1 MAKILKN
8 NLFHVFFWC
17 FLQTLY
23 RGGKMEMS
31 VTEVIFSF
39 LGGLGI
45 FLYGLKIMGDG
56 LQASAGDRLR
66 NILNKY
72 TSNPVLGVL
81 AGMIVTILIQSST
94 GTTVI
99 TIGLVTAGFMTL
111 KQAIGVIMGA
121 NIGTTVTAFIIG
133 IDLGEYAMPILALG
147 AFLIFFFKRSK
158 INNIGRVLFGFGSL
172 FFGLEFMGGA
182 VKPLAELE
190 GFRQLMLDMS
200 SHTIY
205 GILVG
210 IGLTALVQSSSATIG
225 ILQEFY
231 SQDLITLQ
239 GAIPVLLGDNIGT
252 TITAILA
259 SLAGSLAA
267 KRAAFVHVIFNVIG
281 VIIFTLLLPIVIPL
295 IATIQDAWHLK
306 PVMTIAFAH
315 GAFNVTNTLI
325 QLPFVGVLAWI
336 VTKIVPGKDV
346 TEDYKPQH
354 LNKDLVYHAPGVAL
368 QETQKELQ
376 NVGNIVRSML
386 DDVHHPSQM
395 DKKMIKNV
403 QQKHQAVVTI
413 SDSIRN
419 YLVRISTKNIT
430 RKDVERLAVMF
441 DVNRSILKVSEL
453 IEAYIEQVNRKKAK
467 EITLTEDAERGIDK
481 LYRFVDESFTKAIE
495 TLDVYD
501 TTKKDE
507 VVERSRE
514 AFNIEHQLRKG
525 HIKRLNR
532 GECSTDGG
540 LLYVDI
546 IAVLERIGYNSRNIS
561 EAMVGLNE
569 DVSTEEEVVNV

>member
-1 MAKILKN
+1 
-8 NLFHVFFWC
+8 
-17 FLQTLY
+17 
-23 RGGKMEMS
+23 MEMS

-45 FLYGLKIMGDG
+45 FLYGLKVMGDG

-81 AGMIVTILIQSST
+81 AGMIVTILIQSSS

-172 FFGLEFMGGA
+172 FFGLEFMGDA

-205 GILVG
+205 GILAG

-231 SQDLITLQ
+231 SQDLISLQ

-281 VIIFTLLLPIVIPL
+281 VIIFALLLPVVIPL

-386 DDVHHPSQM
+386 DDVHHLSQM

-453 IEAYIEQVNRKKAK
+453 IEAYIDQVNRKKAK

>member
-1 MAKILKN
+1 
-8 NLFHVFFWC
+8 
-17 FLQTLY
+17 
-23 RGGKMEMS
+23 MS

-182 VKPLAELE
+182 VKPLAELG

-205 GILVG
+205 GILIG

>member
-1 MAKILKN
+1 
-8 NLFHVFFWC
+8 
-17 FLQTLY
+17 
-23 RGGKMEMS
+23 MEMS

-45 FLYGLKIMGDG
+45 FLYGLKVMGDG
-56 LQASAGDRLR
+56 LQAAAGDRLR
-66 NILNKY
+66 NILNKF
-72 TSNPVLGVL
+72 TANPVLGVL
-81 AGMIVTILIQSST
+81 AGMIVTILIQSSS

-121 NIGTTVTAFIIG
+121 NIGTTVTALIIG

-147 AFLIFFFKRSK
+147 AFLIFFFKRSN
-158 INNIGRVLFGFGSL
+158 INNVGRILFGFGSL
-172 FFGLEFMGGA
+172 FFGLEFMGDA
-182 VKPLAELE
+182 VKPLAQLE
-190 GFRQLMLDMS
+190 GFRQIILDMS
-200 SHTIY
+200 SHPVY
-205 GILVG
+205 GILAGV
-210 IGLTALVQSSSATIG
+210 GLTALVQSSSATIG

-231 SQDLITLQ
+231 SQGLVDLK

-252 TITAILA
+252 TITAVLA

-281 VIIFTLLLPIVIPL
+281 VIIFALFLPVVTHL
-295 IATIQDAWHLK
+295 IGMLQEAWHLK
-306 PVMTIAFAH
+306 PAMAIAFAH

-325 QLPFVGVLAWI
+325 QLPFVGALAWL
-336 VTKIVPGKDV
+336 VTKIVPGKDI

-376 NVGNIVRSML
+376 NIGHIVQSML
-386 DDVHHPSQM
+386 DDVRHPATM
-395 DKKMIKNV
+395 DKKMIKTV
-403 QQKHQAVVTI
+403 QQKHQAVITI

-419 YLVRISTKNIT
+419 YLVRISTKNIN
-430 RKDVERLAVMF
+430 KSDVERLAVMF
-441 DVNRSILKVSEL
+441 DVNRSIVKVSEL
-453 IEAYIEQVNRKKAK
+453 TESYIAQIERQKSKNI
-467 EITLTEDAERGIDK
+467 ILTEDAERGIEK
-481 LYRFVDESFTKAIE
+481 LFNFVDESFHKAID
-495 TLDVYD
+495 TLNVYD

-514 AFNIEHQLRKG
+514 AFNIEHKLRKG

-546 IAVLERIGYNSRNIS
+546 IAILERIGYNSRNIT
-561 EAMVGLNE
+561 EAMVGLNN
-569 DVSTEEEVVNV
+569 DVPTEEEIATV

>member
-1 MAKILKN
+1 
-8 NLFHVFFWC
+8 
-17 FLQTLY
+17 
-23 RGGKMEMS
+23 MS

-190 GFRQLMLDMS
+190 GFRQLMLEMS

-306 PVMTIAFAH
+306 PVMTIVFAH

>member
-1 MAKILKN
+1 
-8 NLFHVFFWC
+8 
-17 FLQTLY
+17 
-23 RGGKMEMS
+23 MEMS
-31 VTEVIFSF
+31 VTEIIFSF

>member
-1 MAKILKN
+1 
-8 NLFHVFFWC
+8 
-17 FLQTLY
+17 
-23 RGGKMEMS
+23 MS

-540 LLYVDI
+540 TLYVDI

>member
-1 MAKILKN
+1 
-8 NLFHVFFWC
+8 
-17 FLQTLY
+17 
-23 RGGKMEMS
+23 MS

-346 TEDYKPQH
+346 TENYKPQH

>member
-1 MAKILKN
+1 
-8 NLFHVFFWC
+8 
-17 FLQTLY
+17 
-23 RGGKMEMS
+23 MEMS

-295 IATIQDAWHLK
+295 IATIQDAWNLK

>member
-1 MAKILKN
+1 
-8 NLFHVFFWC
+8 
-17 FLQTLY
+17 
-23 RGGKMEMS
+23 MEMS

-569 DVSTEEEVVNV
+569 DVPTEEEVVNV

>member
-1 MAKILKN
+1 
-8 NLFHVFFWC
+8 
-17 FLQTLY
+17 
-23 RGGKMEMS
+23 MEMS
-31 VTEVIFSF
+31 VMEVIFSF

-45 FLYGLKIMGDG
+45 FLYGLKVMGDG

-66 NILNKY
+66 DILNKF
-72 TSNPVLGVL
+72 TSNPILGVI
-81 AGMIVTILIQSST
+81 AGIVVTVLIQSSS

-158 INNIGRVLFGFGSL
+158 VNNIGRILFGFGSL

-182 VKPLAELE
+182 VKPLAELD
-190 GFRQLMLDMS
+190 GFKQLMLDMS
-200 SHTIY
+200 SNPIL
-205 GILVG
+205 GIFVG
-210 IGLTALVQSSSATIG
+210 TALTAVVQSSSATIG

-231 SQDLITLQ
+231 QQNMINLDA
-239 GAIPVLLGDNIGT
+239 AIPVLLGDNIGT
-252 TITAILA
+252 TITAVLA

-281 VIIFTLLLPIVIPL
+281 VIIFSIFLPIVIHL
-295 IATIQDAWHLK
+295 VGLLQETWHLK
-306 PVMTIAFAH
+306 PAMAIAFAH

-325 QLPFVGVLAWI
+325 QLPFVAVLAWI
-336 VTKIVPGKDV
+336 VTKIVPGKDI

-376 NVGNIVRSML
+376 NVGNIVTSMF
-386 DDVHHPSQM
+386 DDVKHASKV
-395 DKKMIKNV
+395 DKKLVKKLE
-403 QQKHQAVVTI
+403 QKHQAVETI
-413 SDSIRN
+413 NDSIRS
-419 YLVRISTKNIT
+419 YLVRISTKDIN
-430 RKDVERLAVMF
+430 KGDVERLAVMF
-441 DVNRSILKVSEL
+441 DVNRSILKVADL
-453 IEAYIEQVNRKKAK
+453 IKEYVEQIDRKHQK
-467 EITLTEDAERGIDK
+467 EIYLTDDAQRGVEK
-481 LYRFVDESFTKAIE
+481 LLHHVTESFDKSIE
-495 TLDVYD
+495 MLDVYD

-507 VVERSRE
+507 IVERSRE
-514 AFNIEHQLRKG
+514 SFNIEHKLRKG

-540 LLYVDI
+540 LIYIDMI
-546 IAVLERIGYNSRNIS
+546 GVLERIGYHSRNIS
-561 EAMVGLNE
+561 ESLVGLND
-569 DVSTEEEVVNV
+569 DVPTEEEIATHEI

>member
-1 MAKILKN
+1 
-8 NLFHVFFWC
+8 
-17 FLQTLY
+17 
-23 RGGKMEMS
+23 MS

-315 GAFNVTNTLI
+315 GAFNVANTLI

>member
-1 MAKILKN
+1 
-8 NLFHVFFWC
+8 
-17 FLQTLY
+17 
-23 RGGKMEMS
+23 MEMS

-315 GAFNVTNTLI
+315 GAYNVTNTLI

>member
-1 MAKILKN
+1 
-8 NLFHVFFWC
+8 
-17 FLQTLY
+17 
-23 RGGKMEMS
+23 MS

-419 YLVRISTKNIT
+419 YLVRISTKNVT

>member
-1 MAKILKN
+1 
-8 NLFHVFFWC
+8 
-17 FLQTLY
+17 
-23 RGGKMEMS
+23 MS

-453 IEAYIEQVNRKKAK
+453 IEAYIDQVNRKKAK

>member
-1 MAKILKN
+1 
-8 NLFHVFFWC
+8 
-17 FLQTLY
+17 
-23 RGGKMEMS
+23 MS

-45 FLYGLKIMGDG
+45 FLYGLKVMGDG

-81 AGMIVTILIQSST
+81 AGMIVTILIQSSS

-172 FFGLEFMGGA
+172 FFGLEFMGDA

-205 GILVG
+205 GILAG

-231 SQDLITLQ
+231 SQDLISLQ

-281 VIIFTLLLPIVIPL
+281 VLIFALLLPVVIPL

-453 IEAYIEQVNRKKAK
+453 IEAYIDQVNRKKAK

>member
-1 MAKILKN
+1 
-8 NLFHVFFWC
+8 
-17 FLQTLY
+17 
-23 RGGKMEMS
+23 MS

-467 EITLTEDAERGIDK
+467 EIALTEDAERGIDK

>member
-1 MAKILKN
+1 
-8 NLFHVFFWC
+8 
-17 FLQTLY
+17 
-23 RGGKMEMS
+23 MEMS

-281 VIIFTLLLPIVIPL
+281 VIIFTLLLPIFIPL

>member
-1 MAKILKN
+1 
-8 NLFHVFFWC
+8 
-17 FLQTLY
+17 
-23 RGGKMEMS
+23 MS

-413 SDSIRN
+413 SDSVRN

-467 EITLTEDAERGIDK
+467 EIALTEDAERGIDK

>member
-1 MAKILKN
+1 
-8 NLFHVFFWC
+8 
-17 FLQTLY
+17 
-23 RGGKMEMS
+23 MEMS

-532 GECSTDGG
+532 GECSIDGG

>member
-1 MAKILKN
+1 
-8 NLFHVFFWC
+8 
-17 FLQTLY
+17 
-23 RGGKMEMS
+23 MEMS

-281 VIIFTLLLPIVIPL
+281 VIIFTLLLPIVITL

>member
-1 MAKILKN
+1 
-8 NLFHVFFWC
+8 
-17 FLQTLY
+17 
-23 RGGKMEMS
+23 MS

-45 FLYGLKIMGDG
+45 FLYGLKVMGDG
-56 LQASAGDRLR
+56 LQAAAGDRLR
-66 NILNKY
+66 NILNKF
-72 TSNPVLGVL
+72 TANPVLGVL
-81 AGMIVTILIQSST
+81 AGMIVTILIQSSS

-147 AFLIFFFKRSK
+147 AFLIFFFKRSN
-158 INNIGRVLFGFGSL
+158 INNVGRILFGFGSL
-172 FFGLEFMGGA
+172 FFGLEFMGDA
-182 VKPLAELE
+182 VKPLAQLE
-190 GFRQLMLDMS
+190 GFRQIILDMS
-200 SHTIY
+200 SHPVY
-205 GILVG
+205 GILAGV
-210 IGLTALVQSSSATIG
+210 GLTALVQSSSATIG

-231 SQDLITLQ
+231 SQGLVDLK

-252 TITAILA
+252 TITAVLA

-281 VIIFTLLLPIVIPL
+281 VIIFALFLPVVTHL
-295 IATIQDAWHLK
+295 IGMLQEAWHLK
-306 PVMTIAFAH
+306 PAMAIAFAH
-315 GAFNVTNTLI
+315 GAFNVTNTVI
-325 QLPFVGVLAWI
+325 QLPFVGALAWL
-336 VTKIVPGKDV
+336 VTKIVPGKDI

-376 NVGNIVRSML
+376 NIGHIVQSML
-386 DDVHHPSQM
+386 DDVRHPATM
-395 DKKMIKNV
+395 DKKMIKTV
-403 QQKHQAVVTI
+403 QQKHQAVITI

-419 YLVRISTKNIT
+419 YLVRISTKNIN
-430 RKDVERLAVMF
+430 KSDVERLAVMF
-441 DVNRSILKVSEL
+441 DVNRSIVKVSEL
-453 IEAYIEQVNRKKAK
+453 TESYIAQIERQKSKNI
-467 EITLTEDAERGIDK
+467 ILTEDAERGIEK
-481 LYRFVDESFTKAIE
+481 LFNFVDESFHKAID
-495 TLDVYD
+495 TLNVYD

-514 AFNIEHQLRKG
+514 AFNIEHKLRKG

-546 IAVLERIGYNSRNIS
+546 IAILERIGYNSRNIT
-561 EAMVGLNE
+561 EAMVGLNN
-569 DVSTEEEVVNV
+569 DVPTEEEIATV

>member
-1 MAKILKN
+1 
-8 NLFHVFFWC
+8 
-17 FLQTLY
+17 
-23 RGGKMEMS
+23 MS

-45 FLYGLKIMGDG
+45 FLYGLKVMGDG

-81 AGMIVTILIQSST
+81 AGMIVTILIQSSS

-172 FFGLEFMGGA
+172 FFGLEFMGDA

-205 GILVG
+205 GILAG

-231 SQDLITLQ
+231 SQDLISLQ

-281 VIIFTLLLPIVIPL
+281 VIIFALLLPVVIPL

-386 DDVHHPSQM
+386 DDVHHLSQM

-453 IEAYIEQVNRKKAK
+453 IEAYIDQVNRKKAK

>member
-1 MAKILKN
+1 
-8 NLFHVFFWC
+8 
-17 FLQTLY
+17 
-23 RGGKMEMS
+23 MEMS

-419 YLVRISTKNIT
+419 YLVSISTKNIT

>member
-1 MAKILKN
+1 
-8 NLFHVFFWC
+8 
-17 FLQTLY
+17 
-23 RGGKMEMS
+23 MS

-45 FLYGLKIMGDG
+45 FLYGLKVMGDG
-56 LQASAGDRLR
+56 LQAAAGDRLR
-66 NILNKY
+66 NILNKF
-72 TSNPVLGVL
+72 TANPVLGVL
-81 AGMIVTILIQSST
+81 AGMIVTILIQSSS

-147 AFLIFFFKRSK
+147 AFLIFFFKRSN
-158 INNIGRVLFGFGSL
+158 INNVGRILFGFGSL
-172 FFGLEFMGGA
+172 FFGLEFMGDA
-182 VKPLAELE
+182 VKPLAQLE
-190 GFRQLMLDMS
+190 GFRQIILDMS
-200 SHTIY
+200 SHPVY
-205 GILVG
+205 GILAGV
-210 IGLTALVQSSSATIG
+210 GLTALVQSSSATIG

-231 SQDLITLQ
+231 SQGLVDLK

-252 TITAILA
+252 TITAVLA

-281 VIIFTLLLPIVIPL
+281 VIIFALFLPVVTHL
-295 IATIQDAWHLK
+295 IGMLQEAWHLK
-306 PVMTIAFAH
+306 PAMAIAFAH

-325 QLPFVGVLAWI
+325 QLPFVGALAWL
-336 VTKIVPGKDV
+336 VTKIVPGKDI

-376 NVGNIVRSML
+376 NIGHIVQSML
-386 DDVHHPSQM
+386 DDVRHPATM
-395 DKKMIKNV
+395 DKKMIKTV
-403 QQKHQAVVTI
+403 QQQHQAVITI

-419 YLVRISTKNIT
+419 YLVRISTKNIN
-430 RKDVERLAVMF
+430 KSDVERLAVMF
-441 DVNRSILKVSEL
+441 DVNRSIVKVSEL
-453 IEAYIEQVNRKKAK
+453 TESYIAQIERQKSKNI
-467 EITLTEDAERGIDK
+467 ILTEDAERGIEK
-481 LYRFVDESFTKAIE
+481 LFNFVDESFHKAID
-495 TLDVYD
+495 TLNVYD

-514 AFNIEHQLRKG
+514 AFNIEHKLRKG

-546 IAVLERIGYNSRNIS
+546 IAILERIGYNSRNIT
-561 EAMVGLNE
+561 EAMVGLNN
-569 DVSTEEEVVNV
+569 DVPTEEEIATV

>member
-1 MAKILKN
+1 
-8 NLFHVFFWC
+8 
-17 FLQTLY
+17 
-23 RGGKMEMS
+23 MS

-210 IGLTALVQSSSATIG
+210 ICLTALVQSSSATIG

>member
-1 MAKILKN
+1 
-8 NLFHVFFWC
+8 
-17 FLQTLY
+17 
-23 RGGKMEMS
+23 MEMS

-81 AGMIVTILIQSST
+81 AGVIVTILIQSST